1 VLTSRATEVEV
12 ERLAN
17 VPVFGALSPDE
28 LAWVVELAEV
38 WVFEADETVV
48 SQGALAQ
55 EMFVVLEGEV
65 EVVGESEGRVGVLG
79 RLASGDCFGEM
90 SLLDIQPRSATVRS
104 TGHTR
109 LLVVGFDDLGRI
121 QARSLQ
127 TYTLLLMNVGRE
139 VSRRLRVANR
149 RLAEHGYRSLHD
161 A

>member
-1 VLTSRATEVEV
+1 
-12 ERLAN
+12 
-17 VPVFGALSPDE
+17 
-28 LAWVVELAEV
+28 
-38 WVFEADETVV
+38 
-48 SQGALAQ
+48 
-55 EMFVVLEGEV
+55 
-65 EVVGESEGRVGVLG
+65 
-79 RLASGDCFGEM
+79 M

-149 RLAEHGYRSLHD
+149 RLAELGYRSLHD